1 MARFYRTHR
10 QEPKLFERWQVQREY
25 FTVDGDLCL
34 DGYPVVYETRAAAEA
49 ELEKIKADDKG
60 CWGGWYN
67 LGDTLYVSS
76 VWCSEA

>member
-1 MARFYRTHR
+1 MSRRYRK

-25 FTVDGDLCL
+25 FTDEGDLCL
-34 DGYPVVYETRAAAEA
+34 DGYPVVHATKAEAEA
-49 ELEKIKADDKG
+49 ELEKIKGDDHT

-67 LGDTLYVSS
+67 PGDTLYVSS